1 VEDTDVSLTEEPGAP
16 RTRRPGVKERLHES
30 DELYRLLAEHSTDM
44 ISKHTPE
51 GVYTYASS
59 ACRSLLG
66 YDPEDLVG
74 CDAYE
79 LFHPDDVA
87 EVSRTHSAILERPD
101 THTVGYRIR
110 RKDGSYTWFETT
122 SRTVRNPETDEV
134 LEIIAVS
141 RDVTERKKVEARLR
155 DAEARYRT
163 LVEQIPAITYVA
175 ALDEVSSTIYV
186 SPQAEDMLGAA
197 PEEWLA
203 DPELFVKLLH
213 PEDRER
219 VLSEHVHA
227 NRTGAPLKLE
237 YRLTTWAGWV
247 MWVRDES
254 VVVRDGAGRPLF
266 RQGVLLDI
274 TDRKEAEEQVLFQAH
289 LLEQVQAAVIA
300 TDLRGRVT
308 HWNEYAERLYGWSR
322 EETLGRDVT
331 ELTVGPDQ
339 VAGAE
344 EIVRKVGA
352 GETWEGEFVLRRR
365 DGSRFLAHVTASL
378 IRDAG
383 GRAVGIVGVST
394 DVTERKRTEEELR
407 ESEERFRAFFETAAV
422 GAAHADPATG
432 RFLQVNEKLCRFL
445 GYDEEELLCMT
456 FSDVTHPD
464 DRAQDLE
471 GLSRLL
477 RGEIR
482 EYAAEKR
489 YVRKNGQTVWGQLAV
504 SLVRDANG
512 RALHTVA
519 ITRDVTERKRLEE
532 SLREIREAERRR
544 IARDLHDVVLQ
555 DLAGALQ
562 GMQAAQV
569 ESAASGLEQEIAA
582 LRRAVGGLRN
592 AIFDLRLQK
601 EQPFVRAV
609 ESLVELNRQLTP
621 EREIL
626 LTVRDGFPSE
636 LPGAADVEL
645 LRVLQEALVNAR
657 RHSYA
662 RRVEVVLSAGHRE
675 VCAEV
680 ADDGVGFDPASVREG
695 VGLAGMRERVSGL
708 GGRLEIVS
716 TPDQR
721 TSVKVEV
728 PFPGSP

>member
-1 VEDTDVSLTEEPGAP
+1 
-16 RTRRPGVKERLHES
+16 
-30 DELYRLLAEHSTDM
+30 M
-44 ISKHTPE
+44 
-51 GVYTYASS
+51 
-59 ACRSLLG
+59 
-66 YDPEDLVG
+66 
-74 CDAYE
+74 
-79 LFHPDDVA
+79 
-87 EVSRTHSAILERPD
+87 
-101 THTVGYRIR
+101 
-110 RKDGSYTWFETT
+110 
-122 SRTVRNPETDEV
+122 
-134 LEIIAVS
+134 
-141 RDVTERKKVEARLR
+141 
-155 DAEARYRT
+155 
-163 LVEQIPAITYVA
+163 A

-203 DPELFVKLLH
+203 DPELFVQLLH

-339 VAGAE
+339 VADAE

-383 GRAVGIVGVST
+383 GRAVGIVGVSI

-445 GYDEEELLCMT
+445 GYGEEELHCMT

-464 DRAQDLE
+464 KT
-471 GLSRLL
+471 GSRIWKASH
-477 RGEIR
+477 GCC
-482 EYAAEKR
+482 AAR
-489 YVRKNGQTVWGQLAV
+489 
-504 SLVRDANG
+504 
-512 RALHTVA
+512 
-519 ITRDVTERKRLEE
+519 
-532 SLREIREAERRR
+532 
-544 IARDLHDVVLQ
+544 
-555 DLAGALQ
+555 
-562 GMQAAQV
+562 
-569 ESAASGLEQEIAA
+569 SA
-582 LRRAVGGLRN
+582 
-592 AIFDLRLQK
+592 
-601 EQPFVRAV
+601 
-609 ESLVELNRQLTP
+609 
-621 EREIL
+621 
-626 LTVRDGFPSE
+626 
-636 LPGAADVEL
+636 
-645 LRVLQEALVNAR
+645 
-657 RHSYA
+657 
-662 RRVEVVLSAGHRE
+662 
-675 VCAEV
+675 
-680 ADDGVGFDPASVREG
+680 
-695 VGLAGMRERVSGL
+695 
-708 GGRLEIVS
+708 S
-716 TPDQR
+716 TPPR
-721 TSVKVEV
+721 RGT
-728 PFPGSP
+728 